1 MSLDTLGYY
10 TSILKHYLRLWFIVI
25 LESEQTH
32 LTGLIL
38 EAQRKALAK
47 HNKQRDSK
55 KYKFF

>member
-1 MSLDTLGYY
+1 MNVDTLGYY
-10 TSILKHYLRLWFIVI
+10 TSVLKSYLHLWLIAI

-38 EAQRKALAK
+38 EAQRKVSSGR
-47 HNKQRDSK
+47 NKQRDNT